1 MDVLQTASAVMEKAK
16 KLLHRRGVT
25 FSIPSSAVLEQVD
38 SYKML
43 EALNESVQ
51 EKLEQLT
58 KCTVCFSF
66 SPFSLYFASRFPFH
80 CKRYFQYGL
89 RE

>member
-1 MDVLQTASAVMEKAK
+1 MLQTASAVTEKAK

-51 EKLEQLT
+51 EKLDQLT

-66 SPFSLYFASRFPFH
+66 SPFSLYFALRFPFH
-80 CKRYFQYGL
+80 CTRYFQYGL